1 MGRKEKGE
9 SVRVMGGT
17 EEKGEAGEGRVG
29 GGRKKWE
36 EKVGKKKKHVSI
48 IGLYQA
54 QLTVTAS
61 KLCHR
66 HDNGRS
72 RDPSVGN
79 GLIN

>member
-9 SVRVMGGT
+9 SVRVMGR
-17 EEKGEAGEGRVG
+17 EGR
-29 GGRKKWE
+29 
-36 EKVGKKKKHVSI
+36 KKKKHVSI